1 MRRLKA
7 YVHIQEEGGGGV
19 GTYFKGNL
27 NVENLFSKKQ
37 DNLIVT
43 VMFAITGDLPPLQ
56 IIMKIEYFYKV
67 SLFSLLVLSPNF
79 MECAIKHKIF
89 GFSHVFH
96 RLEFAQRDMGWAH

>member
-1 MRRLKA
+1 M
-7 YVHIQEEGGGGV
+7 HIQEEGGGGV

-67 SLFSLLVLSPNF
+67 RVLATGLGTNLLQS
-79 MECAIKHKIF
+79 F
-89 GFSHVFH
+89 GTMSE
-96 RLEFAQRDMGWAH
+96 LYGMCN